1 MVSQMK
7 LKISIKAK
15 INNRYTYRLWRWRKA
30 ARILSHI

>member
-15 INNRYTYRLWRWRKA
+15 INNRYTYRLWREA